1 MKKVY
6 EIEYRTKIQIC
17 ANDEEEAM
25 DLVQERLDEDD
36 YELELWNIDEIDEFE
51 EDEYDYWT

>member
-6 EIEYRTKIQIC
+6 EIEYRTKIRVC

-25 DLVQERLDEDD
+25 NLVQERLDEDD

-51 EDEYDYWT
+51 EEEYDY

>member
-25 DLVQERLDEDD
+25 NLVQERLDEDN

-51 EDEYDYWT
+51 EDEYDY